1 MAVAAAAAVAAAVGL
16 HTVPAGTVAVAVAVV
31 GVHTAAAEVDSPAD
45 PGVGIPFELGVGIL
59 AVPVAGNPVVAVG
72 IAHVPAVA
80 GIAGLAPLLVV
91 GTHTFYQKK
100 KKGGN

>member
-1 MAVAAAAAVAAAVGL
+1 MAVAAAVAAAVGL
-16 HTVPAGTVAVAVAVV
+16 HTVPAGTVAVAVV